1 MKKKR
6 PSLEELWNHGTSED
20 IQAYLNS
27 LKGEESN
34 KEKNLEKAR
43 EPPADKRLEQ
53 ETESKSNAM
62 KDEVGTEKGKKKD
75 PRDDHQ
81 AATSR
86 NVGKDENTTEES
98 NVLVPGRY
106 QFAKELGPSWQNRKR
121 PKRPVPPG
129 RV

>member
-43 EPPADKRLEQ
+43 EPPADKRLKQ

-62 KDEVGTEKGKKKD
+62 KDDYVGQSGWSQD
-75 PRDDHQ
+75 
-81 AATSR
+81 
-86 NVGKDENTTEES
+86 
-98 NVLVPGRY
+98 Y
-106 QFAKELGPSWQNRKR
+106 QFTWYWKQQRGCFWRWD
-121 PKRPVPPG
+121 
-129 RV
+129 